1 MIFETWPAWFLVT
14 RTTCTN
20 REKVTAKSDVSSRD
34 EEDAI
39 SEEEAGLDSDP
50 GMYDSSWVFFWVLRT
65 LSSTNKPFLSG
76 ACPGLKERF
85 EAKDYRLCAVRFLEL

>member
-1 MIFETWPAWFLVT
+1 MACLVSGDT
-14 RTTCTN
+14 DDLYQWGEN
-20 REKVTAKSDVSSRD
+20 DGESDVSSTD

-50 GMYDSSWVFFWVLRT
+50 GMYDSSWVFFWVVDS
-65 LSSTNKPFLSG
+65 LSSTNKLFLSG

-85 EAKDYRLCAVRFLEL
+85 EAKNYRLCAVRFLEL

>member
-1 MIFETWPAWFLVT
+1 MACLVAGDK
-14 RTTCTN
+14 
-20 REKVTAKSDVSSRD
+20 EDLYQWGESEGESDVSSTD

-39 SEEEAGLDSDP
+39 SEEEAGLNSDP
-50 GMYDSSWVFFWVLRT
+50 SMYNSSWVFFWVVGT

-85 EAKDYRLCAVRFLEL
+85 KV